1 MANVRPLIAG
11 GSSERGRE
19 GLCPWFPPRHIPDG
33 MEGGRGHRDG
43 SPVPCSSASS
53 GPRCMMWRSLIGVS
67 MDILGWQV
75 RGCKMGPTSSVL
87 GSQRSI
93 LPGLCW

>member
-19 GLCPWFPPRHIPDG
+19 GLCPWLASRHIPYR
-33 MEGGRGHRDG
+33 MEDGRGCRDG
-43 SPVPCSSASS
+43 SPVPCSLASS
-53 GPRCMMWRSLIGVS
+53 GPRCVMCRNLIGVS
-67 MDILGWQV
+67 VDILGWQV
-75 RGCKMGPTSSVL
+75 RDCKMGPTSSVL
-87 GSQRSI
+87 GSRHSV